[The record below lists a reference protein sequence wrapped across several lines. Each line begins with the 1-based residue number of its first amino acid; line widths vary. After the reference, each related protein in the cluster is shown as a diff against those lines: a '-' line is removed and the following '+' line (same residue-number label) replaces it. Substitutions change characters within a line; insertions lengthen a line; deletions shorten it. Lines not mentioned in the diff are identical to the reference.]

1 MKTYKKRVIIYSSF
15 DILHMIEGGQ
25 VMFKKGGRFYIAV
38 DLEGIACVIGEYGKG
53 LALDTPG
60 YIYAKKQATR
70 EANAAAKALFDGG
83 LRKSGSGTTTARA
96 TTLTTIPLT
105 TGLKSLWEPATASA
119 SP

>member
-60 YIYAKKQATR
+60 YIYAKSRRQGKRRRQTR
-70 EANAAAKALFDGG
+70 
-83 LRKSGSGTTTARA
+83 S
-96 TTLTTIPLT
+96 
-105 TGLKSLWEPATASA
+105 TGASEII
-119 SP
+119 